1 MNIIT
6 VRMMVANYS
15 YIGVWNMEYV
25 TRENVV
31 FSYELGSRSGGRGF
45 HWHCENNEI
54 ELEPVSQC
62 I

>member
-1 MNIIT
+1 
-6 VRMMVANYS
+6 
-15 YIGVWNMEYV
+15 MEFIAS
-25 TRENVV
+25 ESVV
-31 FSYELGSRSGGRGF
+31 FSYEPKDSTGQGF